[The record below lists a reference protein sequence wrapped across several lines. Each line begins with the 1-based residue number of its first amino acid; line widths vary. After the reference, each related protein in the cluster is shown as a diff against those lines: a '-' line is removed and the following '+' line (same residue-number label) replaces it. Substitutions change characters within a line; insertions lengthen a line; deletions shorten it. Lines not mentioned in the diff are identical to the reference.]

1 MSLPLSNRPLFTA
14 DQIHKR
20 VCELARDIDA
30 DHRCDEPLHVVVTMK
45 GSFIFAADL
54 VRAMRTPVTLDFITV
69 RSYAGGVT
77 SGEIKLLK
85 DLDSSIEGRHVLI
98 VEDIVDTGRTLDYLQ
113 HLLRA
118 RAPKSLRTAC
128 LTTKPSR
135 RAVDLAVEYIGFEIG
150 NHFIVGYGL
159 DHSEQYRHLDHIT
172 TLEEPSAPRR

>member
-98 VEDIVDTGRTLDYLQ
+98 VEDIVDTGHTLDYLQ
-113 HLLRA
+113 HLLL
-118 RAPKSLRTAC
+118 SL
-128 LTTKPSR
+128 
-135 RAVDLAVEYIGFEIG
+135 I
-150 NHFIVGYGL
+150 
-159 DHSEQYRHLDHIT
+159 HI
-172 TLEEPSAPRR
+172 